1 MTQFF
6 ISFSTGCILI
16 GALYILCPEG
26 NIAKPIKHIFSL
38 VFLIIIISAA
48 NIPLKNIDFSI
59 PAVSFDNSENYK
71 QMQISSAEFVFGEA
85 LKSQNI
91 NFSKISIFTDKT
103 DDDSIV
109 ITKVVI
115 VSNDNRE
122 KILNAL
128 GGLSENREVEI
139 INE

>member
-1 MTQFF
+1 MK
-6 ISFSTGCILI
+6 LKY
-16 GALYILCPEG
+16 L
-26 NIAKPIKHIFSL
+26 
-38 VFLIIIISAA
+38 FLIIIISAA
-48 NIPLKNIDFSI
+48 NVPLKNIDFTMPTIS
-59 PAVSFDNSENYK
+59 PTDNENYNE
-71 QMQISSAEFVFGEA
+71 MQISSAEYVFSEA

-115 VSNDNRE
+115 VSNDTRE

>member
-26 NIAKPIKHIFSL
+26 NISKPIKHIFSL

-48 NIPLKNIDFSI
+48 NVPLKNIDFSM
-59 PAVSFDNSENYK
+59 PTVTANDNENYT
-71 QMQISSAEFVFGEA
+71 QMQISSAEYVFSET

-103 DDDSIV
+103 DNDSIV

-115 VSNDNRE
+115 VSNDKSE

-128 GGLSENREVEI
+128 GGLCENREVEI

>member
-26 NIAKPIKHIFSL
+26 NVAKPIKHIFSL
-38 VFLIIIISAA
+38 VFLLIIISAA
-48 NIPLKNIDFSI
+48 NLPLKNIDFTMPTIS
-59 PAVSFDNSENYK
+59 PTDNENYNE
-71 QMQISSAEFVFGEA
+71 MQISSAEYVFSEA

-91 NFSKISIFTDKT
+91 NFSEISIFTDKT

-115 VSNDNRE
+115 VSNDARE

>member
-16 GALYILCPEG
+16 GALYILCPDG
-26 NIAKPIKHIFSL
+26 NISKPIKHIFSL

-48 NIPLKNIDFSI
+48 NIPLKNIDFSL
-59 PAVSFDNSENYK
+59 PTTTVTESENYEN
-71 QMQISSAEFVFGEA
+71 MQISAAKYIYSEA
-85 LKSQNI
+85 LKSENI
-91 NFSKISIFTDKT
+91 NFREILIYTDKT
-103 DDDSIV
+103 DDVSIV

-115 VSNDNRE
+115 ISNEPKE
-122 KILNAL
+122 KIIKAL
-128 GGLSENREVEI
+128 EGLSENREVEI